1 MNKIIVIP
9 IIINLM
15 LNPQDKN
22 QSKEE
27 IIPISKTNLEKTIEL
42 KSYKNN
48 EINIPI
54 TKKVKNPKKFK
65 SGYVVKVYESKDFIN
80 IRVSISKSLLKDK
93 KVIKLPP
100 KKVDISI
107 EE

>member
-9 IIINLM
+9 IIISLM
-15 LNPQDKN
+15 SNPEYKN
-22 QSKEE
+22 QIKEE
-27 IIPISKTNLEKTIEL
+27 IIPISKTSVEKIIEIEN
-42 KSYKNN
+42 YKKN
-48 EINIPI
+48 EITIPI
-54 TKKVKNPKKFK
+54 TKKVKKTKKRK
-65 SGYVVKVYESKDFIN
+65 SDYFIKVYESRNFIN
-80 IRVSISKSLLKDK
+80 ISISISKSLLKNK